1 MEEKDGAL
9 VWGETPDLPPSA
21 SAPAGDAPSGEVPAC
36 GEKRSAEEAQA
47 VGESPRGGKT
57 QASGSA
63 PASAAPADITAAD
76 ESTAARTETESAATA
91 LTAGNPASPEA
102 ASAAPPDSAD
112 APPAPDGQPGEDWRP
127 MGWLPRLRMFRSPLE
142 DWTFTPKRRGT
153 LIHHCLESLQVSGVG
168 EASARRDAALAAA
181 RGISTFPLPVPDR
194 ENVQKQVEDV
204 LCWYALQPETP
215 HWLAFGTPEHAL
227 LDADGRQ
234 FRVDLLVDDG
244 RELVAVEYKTGTA
257 GHLPAPEHKAQL
269 MRYLNLLHE
278 ASGANVRG
286 ALVYL
291 DRREIFPILPGDDHE

>member
-1 MEEKDGAL
+1 
-9 VWGETPDLPPSA
+9 
-21 SAPAGDAPSGEVPAC
+21 
-36 GEKRSAEEAQA
+36 
-47 VGESPRGGKT
+47 
-57 QASGSA
+57 
-63 PASAAPADITAAD
+63 
-76 ESTAARTETESAATA
+76 
-91 LTAGNPASPEA
+91 
-102 ASAAPPDSAD
+102 
-112 APPAPDGQPGEDWRP
+112 

-181 RGISTFPLPVPDR
+181 RGISTVPLPVPDR
-194 ENVQKQVEDV
+194 ENVQKQVDDV

-244 RELVAVEYKTGTA
+244 RELVAVEYKTGTS
-257 GHLPAPEHKAQL
+257 GNLPAPEHKAQL